1 MVMDLSCNVSHIDIL
16 ISCMFNNPTISYL
29 LFLVLMSLGFSLSYS
44 SKSSD
49 FRVVFFYNGFA

>member
-29 LFLVLMSLGFSLSYS
+29 LFFVLMFLGFSMSYS
-44 SKSSD
+44 KCSD
-49 FRVVFFYNGFA
+49 FRVVFFYNGYA